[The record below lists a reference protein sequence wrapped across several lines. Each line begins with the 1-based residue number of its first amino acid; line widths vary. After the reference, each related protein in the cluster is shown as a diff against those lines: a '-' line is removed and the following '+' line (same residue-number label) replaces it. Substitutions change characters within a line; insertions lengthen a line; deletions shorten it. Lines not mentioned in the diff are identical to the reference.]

1 MRNELGQQALF
12 RSEHCPHHSTQ
23 PTLIHSRAGIKVR
36 TAEEARRPDRNS
48 VEAAM
53 PWGFRIW
60 CDNQELSHGIVAQL
74 HTIDLDL
81 NLDDSNTQIKHLV
94 VWIVGSTTTHLAPKE
109 ETPFPIVLISLVQDF
124 SDEELSSAGVTAYAG
139 PGTSTADIER
149 CLIAAARGQK
159 LFIRA
164 QKPSRSLGLAASP
177 KPHLR

>member
-1 MRNELGQQALF
+1 
-12 RSEHCPHHSTQ
+12 
-23 PTLIHSRAGIKVR
+23 
-36 TAEEARRPDRNS
+36 
-48 VEAAM
+48 M

-81 NLDDSNTQIKHLV
+81 DLDDSNTQIKHLV
-94 VWIVGSTTTHLAPKE
+94 VWIVGSTTTYLAPKE

-149 CLIAAARGQK
+149 CLIAAARGQR

-164 QKPSRSLGLAASP
+164 QNPVGV
-177 KPHLR
+177 